1 MLDEGEYVCA
11 MFMDLSKAFDT
22 DTHHDLMTGF
32 SVYGFSRDTFQ
43 YMRSYLTKR
52 NQKV

>member
-1 MLDEGEYVCA
+1 MKENMYVLCSWTYQRP
-11 MFMDLSKAFDT
+11 LT
-22 DTHHDLMTGF
+22 QIHHDLMTGF